1 MVTAPSV
8 GTKYNV
14 GGILLDRPFKIRRL
28 GHFGFNVTDLDA
40 AYHFYSDLLGFRASD
55 EFARGGWFMRFGTDH
70 HAFALF
76 RKPPADNSAIPAAPA
91 APAAVD
97 RQYRKPDITINQITW
112 QTQSL
117 TEPVNAVDYLLER
130 GVELQRTGRDG
141 AGSNWAT
148 YFYDPDGHTNELY
161 YGIEQIGWDGLSKPA
176 EYRRPVREKVG
187 LPVKAEFEEIQE
199 SLATTE
205 RPLDAGF
212 RPMELPG
219 RFDVDGILLPRPFK
233 IVKHGPVN
241 VFVDD
246 VQRSRDWYV
255 QIMGFTVTEEVV
267 YRGYRCAFLR
277 CSTEHHSLGLLP
289 VELRAELGLSPDTT
303 CASFG
308 IQLANYRQLRDA
320 VAFLR
325 ESGVRVETTQIP
337 PELYPGVD
345 YAAHAFD
352 PEGHCIQLYYYMEQ
366 VGWDGRPRQA
376 SQRREV
382 DPARWPETLEP
393 LPDTFTGEPLLGP
406 WG

>member
-1 MVTAPSV
+1 MVAATPV
-8 GTKYNV
+8 TTKYNV
-14 GGILLDRPFKIRRL
+14 GGILLDRPFKVRRL
-28 GHFGFNVTDLDA
+28 GHFGFNVTDLEA

-76 RKPPADNSAIPAAPA
+76 RKPPEPSGPG
-91 APAAVD
+91 D
-97 RQYRKPDITINQITW
+97 RQYRRPDITINQITW

-117 TEPVNAVDYLLER
+117 SEPVNAVDYLLER

-161 YGIEQIGWDGLSKPA
+161 YGIEQIGWNGLSKPA
-176 EYRRPVREKVG
+176 EYRRPQREKVR
-187 LPVKAEFEEIQE
+187 LPVNSEFDEVQE
-199 SLATTE
+199 SLAATE

-219 RFDVDGILLPRPFK
+219 RFDVDGIMLPRPFK
-233 IVKHGPVN
+233 IVRHGPVN
-241 VFVDD
+241 LFVED
-246 VQRSRDWYV
+246 VERARDWYTE
-255 QIMGFTVTEEVV
+255 IMGFAVTEEVV
-267 YRGYRCAFLR
+267 YQGQRCAFLR
-277 CSTEHHSLGLLP
+277 CNTEHHSLGLLP
-289 VELRAELGLSPDTT
+289 ISLRESLGLSLHTT

-308 IQLANYRQLRDA
+308 IQVANYRQLRDA
-320 VAFLR
+320 VTFLR
-325 ESGVRVETTQIP
+325 ENGVRVETTLIP

-345 YAAHAFD
+345 YAAYAFD

-366 VGWDGRPRQA
+366 VGWDGRPRRPA
-376 SQRREV
+376 ERRQV
-382 DPARWPETLEP
+382 DPASWPETLEP
-393 LPDTFTGEPLLGP
+393 LADTFSGEPLLGP

>member
-1 MVTAPSV
+1 MVAPVSV
-8 GTKYNV
+8 ATKFDV

-28 GHFGFNVTDLDA
+28 GHFGFNMADLEKA
-40 AYHFYSDLLGFRASD
+40 HHFYSDLLGFRVSD

-76 RKPPADNSAIPAAPA
+76 QKPPAQTGATPAAGERRYA
-91 APAAVD
+91 
-97 RQYRKPDITINQITW
+97 RPDITINQITW

-117 TEPVNAVDYLLER
+117 SEPVNAVDFLLER

-161 YGIEQIGWDGLSKPA
+161 YGIEQVGWDGKSKPA
-176 EYRRPVREKVG
+176 EYRRPVREKVH
-187 LPVKAEFEEIQE
+187 LPVKSEFDEIQE
-199 SLATTE
+199 SLATTNV
-205 RPLDAGF
+205 PIDAGY

-219 RFDVDGILLPRPFK
+219 VHDVDGILLPRPFK

-241 VFVDD
+241 LFVED
-246 VQRSRDWYV
+246 VARARDFYL
-255 QIMGFTVTEEVV
+255 QILGLQVTEEVT
-267 YRGYRCAFLR
+267 YRGEPCVFLR
-277 CSTEHHSLGLLP
+277 CNTEHHSLGLFPLT
-289 VELRAELGLSPDTT
+289 LREPLGLSIHTT

-308 IQLANYRQLRDA
+308 IQVANYRQLREA

-325 ESGVRVETTQIP
+325 AEGVRVETDRVP
-337 PELYPGVD
+337 PELHPGVD
-345 YAAHAFD
+345 YAAWAFD

-366 VGWDGRPRQA
+366 VGWDGRTRPA
-376 SQRREV
+376 SQRRKV
-382 DPARWPETLEP
+382 NPSRWPEVLEP
-393 LPDTFTGEPLLGP
+393 MADTFMGEPLLGP

>member
-1 MVTAPSV
+1 MVAPVSV
-8 GTKYNV
+8 ATKFNV

-28 GHFGFNVTDLDA
+28 GHFGFNMADIEKA
-40 AYHFYSDLLGFRASD
+40 HHFYSDLLGFRVSD

-76 RKPPADNSAIPAAPA
+76 QKPPAQTGTTPAAGERRYA
-91 APAAVD
+91 
-97 RQYRKPDITINQITW
+97 RPDITINQITW

-117 TEPVNAVDYLLER
+117 SEPVNAVDFLLER

-161 YGIEQIGWDGLSKPA
+161 YGIEQVGWDGKSKPA
-176 EYRRPVREKVG
+176 EYRRPVREKVH
-187 LPVKAEFEEIQE
+187 LPVKSEFDEIQE
-199 SLATTE
+199 SLATTNV
-205 RPLDAGF
+205 PIDAGY

-219 RFDVDGILLPRPFK
+219 VHDVDGILLPRPFK

-241 VFVDD
+241 LFVED
-246 VQRSRDWYV
+246 VARARDFYL
-255 QIMGFTVTEEVV
+255 QILGLQVTEEVT
-267 YRGYRCAFLR
+267 YRGEPCVFLR
-277 CSTEHHSLGLLP
+277 CNTEHHSLGLFPLT
-289 VELRAELGLSPDTT
+289 LREPLGLSLHTT

-308 IQLANYRQLRDA
+308 IQVANYRQLREA

-325 ESGVRVETTQIP
+325 AEGVRVETDRVP
-337 PELYPGVD
+337 PELHPGVD
-345 YAAHAFD
+345 YAAWAFD

-366 VGWDGRPRQA
+366 VGWDGRTRPA
-376 SQRREV
+376 SQRRTV
-382 DPARWPETLEP
+382 DPRRWPEVLEP
-393 LPDTFTGEPLLGP
+393 MADTFMGEPLLGP

>member
-1 MVTAPSV
+1 MVAPVSV
-8 GTKYNV
+8 ATKFNV

-28 GHFGFNVTDLDA
+28 GHFGFNMADLEKA
-40 AYHFYSDLLGFRASD
+40 HHFYSDLLGFRVSD

-76 RKPPADNSAIPAAPA
+76 QKPPAQTGTTPAAGERRYA
-91 APAAVD
+91 
-97 RQYRKPDITINQITW
+97 RPDITINQITW

-117 TEPVNAVDYLLER
+117 SEPVNAVDFLLER

-161 YGIEQIGWDGLSKPA
+161 YGIEQVGWDGKSKPA
-176 EYRRPVREKVG
+176 EYRRPVREKVH
-187 LPVKAEFEEIQE
+187 LPVKSEFDEIQE
-199 SLATTE
+199 SLATTNV
-205 RPLDAGF
+205 PIDAGY

-219 RFDVDGILLPRPFK
+219 VHDVDGILLPRPFK

-241 VFVDD
+241 LFVED
-246 VQRSRDWYV
+246 VARARDFYL
-255 QIMGFTVTEEVV
+255 QILGLQVTEEVT
-267 YRGYRCAFLR
+267 YRGERCVFLR
-277 CSTEHHSLGLLP
+277 CNTEHHSLGLFPLT
-289 VELRAELGLSPDTT
+289 LREPLGLSIHTT

-308 IQLANYRQLRDA
+308 IQVANYRQLREA

-325 ESGVRVETTQIP
+325 AEGVRVETDRVP
-337 PELYPGVD
+337 PELHPGVD
-345 YAAHAFD
+345 YAAWAFD

-366 VGWDGRPRQA
+366 VGWDGRTRPA
-376 SQRREV
+376 SQRRKV
-382 DPARWPETLEP
+382 DPSRWPEVLEP
-393 LPDTFTGEPLLGP
+393 MADTFMGEPLLGP

>member
-1 MVTAPSV
+1 MVAPVSV
-8 GTKYNV
+8 ATKFNV

-28 GHFGFNVTDLDA
+28 GHFGFNMADLEKA
-40 AYHFYSDLLGFRASD
+40 HHFYSDLLGFRVSD

-76 RKPPADNSAIPAAPA
+76 QKPPAQTGTTPAAGERRYA
-91 APAAVD
+91 
-97 RQYRKPDITINQITW
+97 RPDITINQITW

-117 TEPVNAVDYLLER
+117 SEPVNAVDFLLER

-161 YGIEQIGWDGLSKPA
+161 YGIEQVGWDGKSKPA
-176 EYRRPVREKVG
+176 EYRRPVREKVH
-187 LPVKAEFEEIQE
+187 LPVKSEFDEIQE
-199 SLATTE
+199 SLATTNV
-205 RPLDAGF
+205 PIDAGY

-219 RFDVDGILLPRPFK
+219 VHDVDGILLPRPFK

-241 VFVDD
+241 LFVED
-246 VQRSRDWYV
+246 VARARDFYL
-255 QIMGFTVTEEVV
+255 QILGLQVTEEVT
-267 YRGYRCAFLR
+267 YRGEPCVFLR
-277 CSTEHHSLGLLP
+277 CNTEHHSLGLFPLT
-289 VELRAELGLSPDTT
+289 LREPLGLSIHTT

-308 IQLANYRQLRDA
+308 IQVANYRQLREA

-325 ESGVRVETTQIP
+325 AEGVRVETDRVP
-337 PELYPGVD
+337 PELHPGVD
-345 YAAHAFD
+345 YAAWAFD

-366 VGWDGRPRQA
+366 VGWDGRTRPA
-376 SQRREV
+376 SQRRKV
-382 DPARWPETLEP
+382 NPSRWPEVLEP
-393 LPDTFTGEPLLGP
+393 MADTFMGEPLLGP

>member
-1 MVTAPSV
+1 MVAPVSV
-8 GTKYNV
+8 ATKFNV

-28 GHFGFNVTDLDA
+28 GHFGFNMADLEKA
-40 AYHFYSDLLGFRASD
+40 HHFYSDLLGFRVSD

-76 RKPPADNSAIPAAPA
+76 QKPPAQTGTTPAAGERRYA
-91 APAAVD
+91 
-97 RQYRKPDITINQITW
+97 RPDITINQITW

-117 TEPVNAVDYLLER
+117 SEPVNAVDFLLER

-161 YGIEQIGWDGLSKPA
+161 YGIEQVGWDGKSKPA
-176 EYRRPVREKVG
+176 EYRRPVREKVH
-187 LPVKAEFEEIQE
+187 LPVKSEFDEIQE
-199 SLATTE
+199 SLATTNV
-205 RPLDAGF
+205 PIDAGY

-219 RFDVDGILLPRPFK
+219 VHDVDGILLPRPFK

-241 VFVDD
+241 LFVED
-246 VQRSRDWYV
+246 VARARDFYL
-255 QIMGFTVTEEVV
+255 QILGLQVTEEVTC
-267 YRGYRCAFLR
+267 RGEPCVFLR
-277 CSTEHHSLGLLP
+277 CNTEHHSLGLFPLT
-289 VELRAELGLSPDTT
+289 LREPLGLSIHTT

-308 IQLANYRQLRDA
+308 IQVANYRQLREA

-325 ESGVRVETTQIP
+325 AEGVRVETDRVP
-337 PELYPGVD
+337 PELHPGVD
-345 YAAHAFD
+345 YAAWAFD

-366 VGWDGRPRQA
+366 VGWDGRTRPA
-376 SQRREV
+376 SQRRKV
-382 DPARWPETLEP
+382 DPSRWPEVLEP
-393 LPDTFTGEPLLGP
+393 MADTFMGEPLLGP

>member
-1 MVTAPSV
+1 MVAPVSV
-8 GTKYNV
+8 ATKFNV

-28 GHFGFNVTDLDA
+28 GHFGFNMADIEKA
-40 AYHFYSDLLGFRASD
+40 HHFYSDLLGFRVSD

-76 RKPPADNSAIPAAPA
+76 QKPPAQTGTTPAAGERRYA
-91 APAAVD
+91 
-97 RQYRKPDITINQITW
+97 RPDITINQITW

-117 TEPVNAVDYLLER
+117 SEPVNAVDFLLER

-161 YGIEQIGWDGLSKPA
+161 YGIEQVGWDGKSKPA
-176 EYRRPVREKVG
+176 EYRRPVREKVH
-187 LPVKAEFEEIQE
+187 LPVKSEFDEIQE
-199 SLATTE
+199 SLATTNV
-205 RPLDAGF
+205 PIDAGY

-219 RFDVDGILLPRPFK
+219 VHDVDGILLPRPFK

-241 VFVDD
+241 LFVED
-246 VQRSRDWYV
+246 VARARDFYL
-255 QIMGFTVTEEVV
+255 QILGLQVTEEVT
-267 YRGYRCAFLR
+267 YRGEPCVFLR
-277 CSTEHHSLGLLP
+277 CNTEHHSLGLFPLT
-289 VELRAELGLSPDTT
+289 LREPLGLSLHTT

-308 IQLANYRQLRDA
+308 IQVANYRQLREA

-325 ESGVRVETTQIP
+325 AEGVRVETDRVP
-337 PELYPGVD
+337 PELHPGVD
-345 YAAHAFD
+345 YAAWAFD

-366 VGWDGRPRQA
+366 VGWDGRTRPA
-376 SQRREV
+376 SQRRKV
-382 DPARWPETLEP
+382 NPSRWPEVLEP
-393 LPDTFTGEPLLGP
+393 MADTFMGEPLLGP

>member
-1 MVTAPSV
+1 MVAPVSV
-8 GTKYNV
+8 ATKFNV

-28 GHFGFNVTDLDA
+28 GHFGFNMADLEKA
-40 AYHFYSDLLGFRASD
+40 HHFYSDLLGFRVSD

-76 RKPPADNSAIPAAPA
+76 QKPPAQTGTTPAAGERRYA
-91 APAAVD
+91 
-97 RQYRKPDITINQITW
+97 RPDITINQITW

-117 TEPVNAVDYLLER
+117 SEPVNAVDFLLER

-161 YGIEQIGWDGLSKPA
+161 YGIEQVGWDGKSKPA
-176 EYRRPVREKVG
+176 EYRRPVREKVH
-187 LPVKAEFEEIQE
+187 LPVKSEFDEIQE
-199 SLATTE
+199 SLATTNV
-205 RPLDAGF
+205 PIDAGY

-219 RFDVDGILLPRPFK
+219 VHDVDGILLPRPFK

-241 VFVDD
+241 LFVED
-246 VQRSRDWYV
+246 VARARDFYL
-255 QIMGFTVTEEVV
+255 QILGLQVTEEVT
-267 YRGYRCAFLR
+267 YRGEPCVFLR
-277 CSTEHHSLGLLP
+277 CNTEHHSLGLFPLT
-289 VELRAELGLSPDTT
+289 LREPLGLSLHTT

-308 IQLANYRQLRDA
+308 IQVANYRQLREA

-325 ESGVRVETTQIP
+325 AEGVRVETDRVP
-337 PELYPGVD
+337 PELHPGVD
-345 YAAHAFD
+345 YAAWAFD

-366 VGWDGRPRQA
+366 VGWDGRTRPA
-376 SQRREV
+376 SQRRKV
-382 DPARWPETLEP
+382 NPSRWPEVLEP
-393 LPDTFTGEPLLGP
+393 MADTFMGEPLLGP